1 MFSPEQL
8 IGDLVAPGVNLWLV
22 EVINEDGHGLPD
34 WRPEGAPHPLV
45 DRGLQRLLTN
55 ENRALRVVH

>member
-34 WRPEGAPHPLV
+34 RRPEGASHPLV
-45 DRGLQRLLTN
+45 HRGLQCLLTN
-55 ENRALRVVH
+55 EKREIVH